1 MKKVILGLVAITALI
16 SCKKDDDNGND
27 TTIQEGTF
35 PKEVTYKDEN
45 GKVTSKS
52 VQLIEGGKILSFEVE
67 IYNENGT
74 PIRTHKDIITYEGN
88 LIKKIETTGTGD
100 DPNYNFYTETF
111 SYDGTKLV
119 KSVTDYKKVVK
130 TITTNYS
137 YDGDKLTNMVKT
149 EPIQTTEN
157 GQRVEGTQY
166 TETNFTYNGDR
177 ITVKEKTYTKKP
189 SGLTT
194 DENTSF
200 KIYTVVGGNVVKKE
214 TTGVSY
220 KETIEYTYDTKN
232 NPMVSNLTKI
242 ILPDYF
248 IEKSRGRNN
257 LLTATITQVR
267 NNQTFVSKEYYEYV
281 YNGKDYPT
289 SEKHFIEENEQKK
302 PAGSTEY
309 KY

>member
-16 SCKKDDDNGND
+16 SCKKEDNGND

-35 PKEVTYKDEN
+35 PKEITFKDEN

-52 VQLIEGGKILSFEVE
+52 VQLIEGGKILSSEME

-74 PIRTHKDIITYEGN
+74 PIRTQKDIITYEGN

-166 TETNFTYNGDR
+166 TETNFTYNDDR
-177 ITVKEKTYTKKP
+177 ITVKKKTYTKKP

-281 YNGKDYPT
+281 YNDKDYPT
-289 SEKHFIEENEQKK
+289 SQKHFIEENAQKK

>member
-1 MKKVILGLVAITALI
+1 MKKVILGLVAIAALV
-16 SCKKDDDNGND
+16 SCKKEDNGND
-27 TTIQEGTF
+27 STIQEGTF
-35 PKEVTYKDEN
+35 PKEVTYKNEN
-45 GKVTSKS
+45 GKVASKLVS
-52 VQLIEGGKILSFEVE
+52 LIEGGKILSSEME

-74 PIRTHKDIITYEGN
+74 AIRTQKNIITYEGN
-88 LIKKIETTGTGD
+88 LIKKRETTGTGD
-100 DPNYNFYTETF
+100 DPNYNSFTETF

-119 KSVTDYKKVVK
+119 KSVTNYKKIVK
-130 TITTNYS
+130 TITTTYS

-157 GQRVEGTQY
+157 GQRVEGIKY

-189 SGLTT
+189 SGLIT

-200 KIYTVVGGNVVKKE
+200 EIYTVVGGNVVKKE
-214 TTGVSY
+214 VTYSPSA

-232 NPMVSNLTKI
+232 NPMVNNLTKI

-257 LLTATITQVR
+257 LLTATTTQVR
-267 NNQTFVSKEYYEYV
+267 NNQTFVTKEYSEYV
-281 YNGKDYPT
+281 YNDKGYPT
-289 SEKHFIEENEQKK
+289 SQKHFIEENGQKK
-302 PAGSTEY
+302 PAGSIEFQY
-309 KY
+309 

>member
-1 MKKVILGLVAITALI
+1 MRKVILGLVAIAALV
-16 SCKKDDDNGND
+16 SCKKEDNGND

-45 GKVTSKS
+45 GKIKSKT
-52 VQLIEGGKILSFEVE
+52 VQLIEGGKILSYGME

-74 PIRTHKDIITYEGN
+74 PTRTREDIITYEGN

-119 KSVTDYKKVVK
+119 KSITDYKKIVK
-130 TITTNYS
+130 TITTTYS

-157 GQRVEGTQY
+157 GQLVEGSKY
-166 TETNFTYNGDR
+166 RETNFTYNGDR

-189 SGLTT
+189 SGLIT

-200 KIYTVVGGNVVKKE
+200 KIYTVVGGNVVKE
-214 TTGVSY
+214 EVTYSPSA

-232 NPMVSNLTKI
+232 NPMANNLTKI

-257 LLTATITQVR
+257 LLTTTITQVR
-267 NNQTFVSKEYYEYV
+267 NNQTFVTKRYYEYE
-281 YNGKDYPT
+281 YNDKDYPT
-289 SEKHFIEENEQKK
+289 SQKHFTEENGQKK
-302 PAGSTEY
+302 PAGSIEY

>member
-16 SCKKDDDNGND
+16 SCKKEDNGND

-35 PKEVTYKDEN
+35 PKEITFKDEN

-52 VQLIEGGKILSFEVE
+52 VQLIEGGKILSSEME

-74 PIRTHKDIITYEGN
+74 PIRTQKDIITYEGN

-100 DPNYNFYTETF
+100 DPNYNSFTETF

-157 GQRVEGTQY
+157 GQRVEGIQY
-166 TETNFTYNGDR
+166 TETNFTYNDDR
-177 ITVKEKTYTKKP
+177 ITVKKKTYTKKP

-281 YNGKDYPT
+281 YNDKDYPT
-289 SEKHFIEENEQKK
+289 SQKHFIEENAQKK

>member
-1 MKKVILGLVAITALI
+1 MKKVILGLVAIAALV
-16 SCKKDDDNGND
+16 SCKKEDNGND
-27 TTIQEGTF
+27 TTIQEGTY

-45 GKVTSKS
+45 GKIGAKT
-52 VQLIEGGKILSFEVE
+52 VQLIEGGKILSSEME

-74 PIRTHKDIITYEGN
+74 PIRTQKDIITYEGN

-100 DPNYNFYTETF
+100 DPNYNFYTKTF

-119 KSVTDYKKVVK
+119 KSITDYKKIVK
-130 TITTNYS
+130 TITTTYS

-157 GQRVEGTQY
+157 GQRVEGTKY

-177 ITVKEKTYTKKP
+177 ITVTEKTYTKKP
-189 SGLTT
+189 SGLIT

-200 KIYTVVGGNVVKKE
+200 KIYTVVGGNVVKE
-214 TTGVSY
+214 EVTYSPSA

-232 NPMVSNLTKI
+232 NPMVNNLTKI

-257 LLTATITQVR
+257 LLTATTTQVR
-267 NNQTFVSKEYYEYV
+267 NNQTFVTKQYYEYV
-281 YNGKDYPT
+281 YNDKGYPT
-289 SEKHFIEENEQKK
+289 SQKHFIEENAQKK
-302 PAGSTEY
+302 PAGSIEFQY
-309 KY
+309 

>member
-16 SCKKDDDNGND
+16 SCKKEDNGND

-35 PKEVTYKDEN
+35 PKEITFKDEN

-52 VQLIEGGKILSFEVE
+52 VQLIEGGKILSSEME

-74 PIRTHKDIITYEGN
+74 PIRTQKDIITYEGN

-100 DPNYNFYTETF
+100 DPNYNSFTETF

-166 TETNFTYNGDR
+166 TETNFTYNDDR
-177 ITVKEKTYTKKP
+177 ITVKKKTYTKKP